1 MQSLT
6 ARNAL
11 WIALATGFG
20 AVLEFFAIL
29 HYLDVLP
36 GDTLGIVVQSLVC
49 ICVIVLA
56 GIYFRTWLKLR
67 QPPNDD

>member
-1 MQSLT
+1 MQPLT

-20 AVLEFFAIL
+20 AILEFYAVL

-36 GDTLGIVVQSLVC
+36 GDTLGIAIQSLIC
-49 ICVIVLA
+49 ICFIVLA
-56 GIYFRTWLKLR
+56 GIYFRNWLRLR
-67 QPPNDD
+67 RSPNED